1 MKTMEKFDDRGEPM
15 KAKTTAWKMYFPF
28 SLRDLATTVFFFVIA
43 IGVCA
48 LLRMTDSGDGFASP
62 VFVLAVLMVSR
73 FTDGY
78 LFGLLSSVLGVI
90 CVNYV
95 FTYPYFEID
104 FTIAGY
110 PLSFL
115 AFLMVSVITCALTS
129 QAKQKEELRLENE
142 KVKMRANLLRSVSHD
157 IRTPLTGIVGAT
169 SVMLENPGLTE
180 AERREL
186 LSDVRDDAQW
196 LIQVVENLL
205 SITRVGSDSA
215 QITKVPEMPEEVAAV
230 AVSKFR
236 KRYPDVTVRV
246 SVPDELLWVPMDAI
260 LIEQVLVNL
269 MENAVIHGKTT
280 TEITVDVV
288 KRGRYVRFTV
298 SDNGEGIA
306 EDMLDSLFDGSMKHS
321 ETSKG
326 DMKRNMGIGLSVC
339 LTIVK
344 AHGGTIQ
351 ARNMEQGAEFFFAL
365 PLE

>member
-1 MKTMEKFDDRGEPM
+1 MEKSDEWGRRMDRKQIDWKQMFPVSVRD
-15 KAKTTAWKMYFPF
+15 ASTTI
-28 SLRDLATTVFFFVIA
+28 FFFVIA

-48 LLRMTDSGDGFASP
+48 VLRMTDGGDGFASP

-78 LFGLLSSVLGVI
+78 LFGLVSAVLGVI

-95 FTYPYFEID
+95 FTYPYFQID

-129 QAKQKEELRLENE
+129 QAKQKEELRVENE
-142 KVKMRANLLRSVSHD
+142 KVAMRANLLRSVSHD

-169 SVMLENPGLTE
+169 SVLLENPQLTQ
-180 AERREL
+180 AEQREL
-186 LSDVRDDAQW
+186 LTDVRDDAQW

-215 QITKVPEMPEEVAAV
+215 QIKKQVETPEEIMAV
-230 AVSKFR
+230 AVTKFR
-236 KRYPDVTVRV
+236 KRYPDIALRV
-246 SVPDELLWVPMDAI
+246 HVPDEVLWIPMDVI
-260 LIEQVLVNL
+260 LLEQVLVNL
-269 MENAVIHGKTT
+269 LENAAIHGQNTS
-280 TEITVDVV
+280 EIIMS
-288 KRGRYVRFTV
+288 VRKAGHFAEFIV
-298 SDNGEGIA
+298 SDDGGGIA
-306 EDMLDSLFDGSMKHS
+306 EPLLGKLFDGSMKHS

-326 DMKRNMGIGLSVC
+326 DIKRNMGIGLSVC
-339 LTIVK
+339 MTIVR
-344 AHGGTIQ
+344 AHGGDIEASNT
-351 ARNMEQGAEFFFAL
+351 EKGAEFRFRL

>member
-1 MKTMEKFDDRGEPM
+1 MKKKLVDWN
-15 KAKTTAWKMYFPF
+15 KYFPF
-28 SLRDLATTVFFFVIA
+28 SVRDLLTTLFFFLIA

-48 LLRMTDSGDGFASP
+48 VLRMTDSGDGFASP

-73 FTDGY
+73 FTNGY
-78 LFGLLSSVLGVI
+78 LFGLMASVLGVI

-115 AFLMVSVITCALTS
+115 SFLMVSVITCALTS
-129 QAKQKEELRLENE
+129 QAKQKEELRVENE

-180 AERREL
+180 SERREL
-186 LSDVRDDAQW
+186 LSDVREDAQW

-215 QITKVPEMPEEVAAV
+215 QITKQPEIPEEIVAV

-236 KRYPDVTVRV
+236 KRYPHVELRV

-280 TEITVDVV
+280 TEICIDVT
-288 KRGRYVRFTV
+288 KRGRYAKFVV
-298 SDNGEGIA
+298 SDNGVGVA

-321 ETSKG
+321 ETTKG

-344 AHGGTIQ
+344 AHGGVIQ
-351 ARNMEQGAEFFFAL
+351 ARNRERGAEFSFAL

>member
-1 MKTMEKFDDRGEPM
+1 MKKERIE
-15 KAKTTAWKMYFPF
+15 WKRYFPF
-28 SLRDLATTVFFFVIA
+28 SFRDLLTMLFFCMIA

-48 LLRMTDSGDGFASP
+48 VLRMTNSGDGFASP

-73 FTDGY
+73 FTNGY

-129 QAKQKEELRLENE
+129 QAKQKEELRVENE

-180 AERREL
+180 EERREL
-186 LSDVRDDAQW
+186 LTDVRDDAQW

-215 QITKVPEMPEEVAAV
+215 QVTKVPEMREEIVAV
-230 AVSKFR
+230 AVSKLR
-236 KRYPDVTVRV
+236 KRYDHVKVRV
-246 SVPDELLWVPMDAI
+246 TVPDEVLWVPADAI

-269 MENAVIHGKTT
+269 MENAVIHGKIT
-280 TEITVDVV
+280 TEIRVDVT
-288 KRGRYVRFTV
+288 KRGSEVWFV
-298 SDNGEGIA
+298 VADNGVGIPV
-306 EDMLDSLFDGSMKHS
+306 EMLETLFDGSMKHS
-321 ETSKG
+321 ETAKG

-351 ARNMEQGAEFFFAL
+351 AKNTERGAEFSFAL
-365 PLE
+365 PMEELSL

>member
-1 MKTMEKFDDRGEPM
+1 MKTKTFDW
-15 KAKTTAWKMYFPF
+15 KANFPF
-28 SLRDLATTVFFFVIA
+28 SFRDLLTTAFFFVVA

-48 LLRMTDSGDGFASP
+48 ILRMTNSGDGFASP

-73 FTDGY
+73 FTNGY

-169 SVMLENPGLTE
+169 SVLMDNPQLTE
-180 AERREL
+180 EERREL

-205 SITRVGSDSA
+205 SITRVGGDTA
-215 QITKVPEMPEEVAAV
+215 QIVKQPEMPEEILSV

-236 KRYPDVTVRV
+236 KRYPSVGVRV
-246 SVPDELLWVPMDAI
+246 TVPDELLWVPVDAI

-280 TEITVDVV
+280 TEIRIDVTQ
-288 KRGRYVRFTV
+288 RGHFVRFVV
-298 SDNGEGIA
+298 SDNGVGIA
-306 EDMLDSLFDGSMKHS
+306 EDMLDTLFDGSMKHS

-339 LTIVK
+339 MTIVK
-344 AHGGTIQ
+344 AHGGSIQ
-351 ARNMEQGAEFFFAL
+351 ARNLEQGAEFSFVL
-365 PLE
+365 PME

>member
-1 MKTMEKFDDRGEPM
+1 MLKK
-15 KAKTTAWKMYFPF
+15 KIQWKQLFPV
-28 SLRDLATTVFFFVIA
+28 SLRDAMTMVFFFLIA

-48 LLRMTDSGDGFASP
+48 VLRMTNSGDGFASP

-73 FTDGY
+73 FTNGY

-115 AFLMVSVITCALTS
+115 SFLMVSVITCALTS

-169 SVMLENPGLTE
+169 SVVLENPQLTE
-180 AERREL
+180 EERREL
-186 LSDVRDDAQW
+186 LCDVRDDAQW

-215 QITKVPEMPEEVAAV
+215 QITKQSEMPEEIVAV

-260 LIEQVLVNL
+260 LVEQVLVNL

-280 TEITVDVV
+280 TRITIDVTR
-288 KRGRYVRFTV
+288 RGGYVRFVV
-298 SDNGEGIA
+298 SDNGCGIA
-306 EDMLDSLFDGSMKHS
+306 EEMLETLFDGSMKHS

-339 LTIVK
+339 MTIVK
-344 AHGGTIQ
+344 AHGGAIQ
-351 ARNMEQGAEFFFAL
+351 ARNLEQGAEFSFML
-365 PLE
+365 PMEQ

>member
-1 MKTMEKFDDRGEPM
+1 MKKKFD
-15 KAKTTAWKMYFPF
+15 WKKYFPF
-28 SLRDLATTVFFFVIA
+28 SFRDLGTTAFFFLIA

-48 LLRMTDSGDGFASP
+48 VLRMTNSGDGFASP
-62 VFVLAVLMVSR
+62 VFVLAVLMASR
-73 FTDGY
+73 FTNGY

-169 SVMLENPGLTE
+169 SVMLENPQLTE
-180 AERREL
+180 GERREL
-186 LSDVRDDAQW
+186 LLDVRDDAQW

-215 QITKVPEMPEEVAAV
+215 QITKILEMPEEVVAV

-236 KRYPDVTVRV
+236 KRYPDVSVRV
-246 SVPDELLWVPMDAI
+246 TVPDELLWVPMDAI

-269 MENAVIHGKTT
+269 MENAVIHGVST
-280 TEITVDVV
+280 TEIIVNVT
-288 KRGRYVRFTV
+288 KRGRYAGFVV
-298 SDNGEGIA
+298 SDNGMGIA
-306 EDMLDSLFDGSMKHS
+306 EELLDSLFDGSMKHS

-351 ARNMEQGAEFFFAL
+351 AKNQEQGAEFSFVL

>member
-1 MKTMEKFDDRGEPM
+1 MKKSLVD
-15 KAKTTAWKMYFPF
+15 WKRYFPF
-28 SLRDLATTVFFFVIA
+28 SVRDMLTTLFFFLIA

-48 LLRMTDSGDGFASP
+48 VLRMTDSGDGFASP

-73 FTDGY
+73 FTNGY
-78 LFGLLSSVLGVI
+78 LFGLVASVLGVI

-104 FTIAGY
+104 FSIAGY

-129 QAKQKEELRLENE
+129 QAKQKEKLRVENE
-142 KVKMRANLLRSVSHD
+142 KVKMRANLLRSVSPD

-169 SVMLENPGLTE
+169 SVMLENPQLSE
-180 AERREL
+180 SERREL
-186 LSDVRDDAQW
+186 LTDVREDAQW

-215 QITKVPEMPEEVAAV
+215 QITKQSEMPEEIVAV

-236 KRYPDVTVRV
+236 KRYPHVTLRV

-280 TEITVDVV
+280 TEICIDVTKDEENAKFV
-288 KRGRYVRFTV
+288 V
-298 SDNGEGIA
+298 SDNGVGIA
-306 EDMLDSLFDGSMKHS
+306 EDMLEQLFDGSMKHS
-321 ETSKG
+321 ETAKG
-326 DMKRNMGIGLSVC
+326 DIKRNMGIGLSVC
-339 LTIVK
+339 LTIVN

-351 ARNMEQGAEFFFAL
+351 AKNRAQGAEFSFVL

>member
-1 MKTMEKFDDRGEPM
+1 MKL
-15 KAKTTAWKMYFPF
+15 KAINWKQMFPL
-28 SLRDLATTVFFFVIA
+28 SLRDLALTALFFLIA
-43 IGVCA
+43 IGVCSV
-48 LLRMTDSGDGFASP
+48 LRMTNSGDGFVSP

-73 FTDGY
+73 FTNGY
-78 LFGLLSSVLGVI
+78 FFGLLAAVLGVV

-115 AFLMVSVITCALTS
+115 AFLMVSVITCALTT

-169 SVMLENPGLTE
+169 SVLLENPQLTE
-180 AERREL
+180 AEQREL
-186 LSDVRDDAQW
+186 LTDVRDDAQW

-215 QITKVPEMPEEVAAV
+215 QIKKLEEMPEEIMAVAAG
-230 AVSKFR
+230 KFR
-236 KRYPDVTVRV
+236 KRYPHVGLRMTA
-246 SVPDELLWVPMDAI
+246 PEELLWVPMDAI

-269 MENAVIHGKTT
+269 LENAAIHGDNTS
-280 TEITVDVV
+280 EIFVTVE
-288 KRGRYVRFTV
+288 RHGERARFMV
-298 SDNGEGIA
+298 SDDGGGIPA
-306 EDMLDSLFDGSMKHS
+306 DMLDTLFDGSMKHS
-321 ETSKG
+321 ETAKG

-339 LTIVK
+339 LTIVN
-344 AHGGTIQ
+344 AHGGKMWAHNTDK
-351 ARNMEQGAEFFFAL
+351 GAEFVFEL
-365 PLE
+365 PLAQ

>member
-1 MKTMEKFDDRGEPM
+1 MKTYKVN
-15 KAKTTAWKMYFPF
+15 WKQLFPV
-28 SLRDLATTVFFFVIA
+28 SLKDATIMVVLFLIA
-43 IGVCA
+43 IGICSV
-48 LLRMTDSGDGFASP
+48 LRMTNSGDGFASP
-62 VFVLAVLMVSR
+62 VFVLVVLLVSR
-73 FTDGY
+73 FTNGY
-78 LFGLLSSVLGVI
+78 LFGLVSALLGVV

-129 QAKQKEELRLENE
+129 QAKQKEALRLENE

-169 SVMLENPGLTE
+169 SVMLENPQLTE
-180 AERREL
+180 EERRVL
-186 LSDVRDDAQW
+186 LTDVREDAQW

-215 QITKVPEMPEEVAAV
+215 QITKQPEMPEEIMAV
-230 AVSKFR
+230 AVGKFR
-236 KRYPDVTVRV
+236 KRYDEVALKV
-246 SVPDELLWVPMDAI
+246 SVPDEVFWVPMDAI

-269 MENAVIHGKTT
+269 LENAVIHGKNT
-280 TEITVDVV
+280 TEISMTVEKKSDCA
-288 KRGRYVRFTV
+288 RFVV
-298 SDNGEGIA
+298 SDNGVGVSE
-306 EDMLDSLFDGSMKHS
+306 EMLDTLFDGSMKHS
-321 ETSKG
+321 ETAKG

-339 LTIVK
+339 MTIVN
-344 AHGGTIQ
+344 AHGGQMNAYNT
-351 ARNMEQGAEFFFAL
+351 EQGAEFVFCL

>member
-1 MKTMEKFDDRGEPM
+1 MPKKKVQWKQLFPVSWRDAVTM
-15 KAKTTAWKMYFPF
+15 
-28 SLRDLATTVFFFVIA
+28 LFFFLIA

-48 LLRMTDSGDGFASP
+48 VLRMTDGGDGFASP
-62 VFVLAVLMVSR
+62 VFVLVVLMVSR
-73 FTDGY
+73 FTNGY
-78 LFGLLSSVLGVI
+78 LFGLLSAVLGVI

-115 AFLMVSVITCALTS
+115 AFLAVSVITCALTS

-180 AERREL
+180 EEQREL
-186 LSDVRDDAQW
+186 LTDVRDDAQW

-215 QITKVPEMPEEVAAV
+215 QIKKQPEMPEEVLAV
-230 AVSKFR
+230 AASKFR
-236 KRYPDVTVRV
+236 KRYPDVSLKV
-246 SVPDELLWVPMDAI
+246 SVPDEVLWVPMDAI

-280 TEITVDVV
+280 TEISIKVT
-288 KRGRYVRFTV
+288 KRGRYAQFVV
-298 SDNGEGIA
+298 SDNGVGIA
-306 EDMLDSLFDGSMKHS
+306 ADMLEGLFDGSMKHS
-321 ETSKG
+321 ETSQG

-344 AHGGTIQ
+344 AHGGGIR
-351 ARNMEQGAEFFFAL
+351 AHNLEQGAEFSFAL

>member
-1 MKTMEKFDDRGEPM
+1 MKTIE
-15 KAKTTAWKMYFPF
+15 WKKYFPV
-28 SLRDLATTVFFFVIA
+28 SLRDFLTMAFFILIA
-43 IGVCA
+43 IGICA
-48 LLRMTDSGDGFASP
+48 VLRMTNSGDGFASP

-73 FTDGY
+73 FTNGY
-78 LFGLLSSVLGVI
+78 LFGLVSSVLGVI

-104 FTIAGY
+104 FTITGY

-129 QAKQKEELRLENE
+129 QAKQKEELRVENE

-169 SVMLENPGLTE
+169 SVMLENPQLTE
-180 AERREL
+180 EERNVL
-186 LSDVRDDAQW
+186 LADVRDDAQW

-215 QITKVPEMPEEVAAV
+215 QITKQLEMPEEIVAV

-236 KRYPDVTVRV
+236 KRYGDVAVRV
-246 SVPDELLWVPMDAI
+246 TVPDEVLWVPADAI

-280 TEITVDVV
+280 TEICVDVT
-288 KRGRYVRFTV
+288 KREDGVWFMV
-298 SDNGEGIA
+298 ADNGVGVA
-306 EDMLDSLFDGSMKHS
+306 EDMLETLFDGSMKHS
-321 ETSKG
+321 ETTAG

-339 LTIVK
+339 TTIVN
-344 AHGGTIQ
+344 AHGGKIQ
-351 ARNMEQGAEFFFAL
+351 ARNLKQGAEFAFML
-365 PLE
+365 PTEE

>member
-1 MKTMEKFDDRGEPM
+1 MEGRALIKKIE
-15 KAKTTAWKMYFPF
+15 WKKLFPF
-28 SLRDLATTVFFFVIA
+28 SARDAATTAFFFLIA

-48 LLRMTDSGDGFASP
+48 VLRITDSGDGFVSP
-62 VFVLAVLMVSR
+62 VFVLVVLMVSR
-73 FTDGY
+73 FTNGY
-78 LFGLLSSVLGVI
+78 LFGLVSAVLGVV

-95 FTYPYFEID
+95 FTYPYFQID
-104 FTIAGY
+104 FTSAGY

-115 AFLMVSVITCALTS
+115 AFLAVSIITCALTS

-169 SVMLENPGLTE
+169 SVLLENPQLTE
-180 AERREL
+180 GERREL
-186 LSDVRDDAQW
+186 LTDVRDDAQW

-215 QITKVPEMPEEVAAV
+215 KITKLPEMPEEVMAV

-236 KRYPDVTVRV
+236 KRYPNVTLKV
-246 SVPDELLWVPMDAI
+246 SVPDEVLWVPMDAI

-269 MENAVIHGKTT
+269 LENAVIHGQTT
-280 TEITVDVV
+280 SELIMRVERD
-288 KRGRYVRFTV
+288 GEYARFVV
-298 SDNGEGIA
+298 SDNGVGIP
-306 EDMLDSLFDGSMKHS
+306 ENMLEVLFDGSMKHS

-326 DMKRNMGIGLSVC
+326 DGKRNMGIGLSVC
-339 LTIVK
+339 LTIVN

-351 ARNMEQGAEFFFAL
+351 AKNSERGAEFIFLL

>member
-1 MKTMEKFDDRGEPM
+1 MNQKID
-15 KAKTTAWKMYFPF
+15 WKKYFPV
-28 SLRDLATTVFFFVIA
+28 SMRDFLTMTFFFLVA

-48 LLRMTDSGDGFASP
+48 VLRMTNSGDGFASP

-73 FTDGY
+73 FTNGY
-78 LFGLLSSVLGVI
+78 LFGLLSSFLGVI

-115 AFLMVSVITCALTS
+115 AFLMVSVITCALTT
-129 QAKQKEELRLENE
+129 QAKQKEELRVENE

-180 AERREL
+180 EERREL
-186 LSDVRDDAQW
+186 LLDVRDDAQW

-215 QITKVPEMPEEVAAV
+215 QITKMPEMPEEVVAV

-236 KRYPDVTVRV
+236 KRYPDVSVRV
-246 SVPDELLWVPMDAI
+246 TVPDELLWVPMDAI

-280 TEITVDVV
+280 TEITVNVT
-288 KRGRYVRFTV
+288 KRSRYAGFVV
-298 SDNGEGIA
+298 SDNGMGVA
-306 EDMLDSLFDGSMKHS
+306 EEMLDTLFDGSMKHS

-351 ARNMEQGAEFFFAL
+351 ARNLEQGAEFAFAL

>member
-1 MKTMEKFDDRGEPM
+1 M
-15 KAKTTAWKMYFPF
+15 
-28 SLRDLATTVFFFVIA
+28 LRVTN
-43 IGVCA
+43 
-48 LLRMTDSGDGFASP
+48 SGDGFASP

-78 LFGLLSSVLGVI
+78 LFGLLSAVLGVV

-95 FTYPYFEID
+95 FTYPYFEIN

-110 PLSFL
+110 PLSFI

-129 QAKQKEELRLENE
+129 QAKQKEELRVENE
-142 KVKMRANLLRSVSHD
+142 KEKMRANLLRSVSHD

-169 SVMLENPGLTE
+169 SVMLENPQLTE
-180 AERREL
+180 EERREL

-215 QITKVPEMPEEVAAV
+215 QITKQMEMPEEIVAV
-230 AVSKFR
+230 AVGKFR
-236 KRYPDVTVRV
+236 KRYPNVNLRV

-269 MENAVIHGKTT
+269 LENAVIHGQTT
-280 TEITVDVV
+280 TEICVLVEKTQGCARFVV
-288 KRGRYVRFTV
+288 T
-298 SDNGEGIA
+298 DNGIGIA
-306 EDMLDSLFDGSMKHS
+306 EDMVDKLFDGTMKHS

-344 AHGGTIQ
+344 AHGGMIE
-351 ARNMEQGAEFFFAL
+351 ARNLEQGAEFSFFL